1 MHTLTFKKE
10 EFHRHLT
17 FKKEEFHRH
26 LTFEKRI
33 SSNVVVICEIFR
45 FFVKNDKS
53 YLIYHQADNSDSPKS
68 HESSLQAAVLLWRY
82 SEIRHSKKFDLFS
95 RPKAFMKSKGFS
107 SL

>member
-33 SSNVVVICEIFR
+33 SSNVVAIC
-45 FFVKNDKS
+45 
-53 YLIYHQADNSDSPKS
+53 
-68 HESSLQAAVLLWRY
+68 
-82 SEIRHSKKFDLFS
+82 
-95 RPKAFMKSKGFS
+95 
-107 SL
+107 